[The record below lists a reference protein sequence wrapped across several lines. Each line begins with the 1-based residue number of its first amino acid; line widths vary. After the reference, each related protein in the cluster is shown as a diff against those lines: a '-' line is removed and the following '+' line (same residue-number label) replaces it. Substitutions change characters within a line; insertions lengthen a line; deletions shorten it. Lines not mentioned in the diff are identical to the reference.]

1 MQFEVHDT
9 MPTTTFDLQ
18 KIKELIELV
27 QETKIAEIEIR
38 EGESVV
44 HIKNHSTQPP
54 QLVQAQPT
62 AAPLPAAPPEEPE
75 DKLLKGHV
83 LRSPIVGTAYL
94 APSPGAQNF
103 IEVGQ
108 AVKAGDIICI
118 IEAMK
123 MFNQIEADKSGT
135 ITARLI
141 ENGQPVEFNQPLFII
156 E

>member
-1 MQFEVHDT
+1 
-9 MPTTTFDLQ
+9 MPSMDLQ

-44 HIKNHSTQPP
+44 HIKNQSAQPP
-54 QLVQAQPT
+54 VTHYVSAPAPT
-62 AAPLPAAPPEEPE
+62 AAPTPAATADKPAEAE
-75 DKLLKGHV
+75 DNLLKGHV
-83 LRSPIVGTAYL
+83 VRSPIVGTAYL

-103 IEVGQ
+103 VELGQKIES
-108 AVKAGDIICI
+108 GDVICI

-135 ITARLI
+135 ITARLV

>member
-1 MQFEVHDT
+1 MAI
-9 MPTTTFDLQ
+9 DLQ

-44 HIKNHSTQPP
+44 HIKNQS
-54 QLVQAQPT
+54 AQQT
-62 AAPLPAAPPEEPE
+62 IAAPIVNAVPAAIQPSVSSASESTSPMAVE
-75 DKLLKGHV
+75 DELLKGHV

-103 IEVGQ
+103 VEIGQSVKVGDT
-108 AVKAGDIICI
+108 VCI

-123 MFNQIEADKSGT
+123 MFNQIEADKSGV
-135 ITARLI
+135 ITARLV
-141 ENGQPVEFNQPLFII
+141 ENGQLVEFNQPLIII